1 MSVVRIET
9 DKGTGTGFFFELG
22 AGASGLV
29 LTNYHVIEGTEF
41 VTVRVNDSTTY
52 PATVLRVD
60 VARDLAVIEICCG
73 IFQALTF
80 MDMAKLEAETAKV
93 AIGHPWPPK

>member
-29 LTNYHVIEGTEF
+29 LTNYHVVKDTEF
-41 VTVRVNDSTTY
+41 VTVKVNESSTY
-52 PATVLRVD
+52 PATVQGVD
-60 VARDLAVIEICCG
+60 VTRDLAVIEICRG
-73 IFQALTF
+73 SFQALTYL
-80 MDMAKLEAETAKV
+80 DTVKLKAGTAKV
-93 AIGHPWPPK
+93 AMGHHWPPK

>member
-1 MSVVRIET
+1 MVHIET

-22 AGASGLV
+22 AGSSGLV
-29 LTNYHVIEGTEF
+29 LTNYHVVKGTEF
-41 VTVRVNDSTTY
+41 VTVKVNDSTTY
-52 PATVLRVD
+52 PATVLGVD

-73 IFQALTF
+73 KFQALTYLDLGKF
-80 MDMAKLEAETAKV
+80 EAVTAKV

>member
-1 MSVVRIET
+1 MVHIET

-29 LTNYHVIEGTEF
+29 LTNYHVVKGTEI

-52 PATVLRVD
+52 PATVLAVD
-60 VARDLAVIEICCG
+60 VTRDLAVIEICCG
-73 IFQALTF
+73 TFQALASI
-80 MDMAKLEAETAKV
+80 DAANLERTS
-93 AIGHPWPPK
+93 